1 MCWPRRAVQ
10 DPISNKVWFS
20 YSHFTLV
27 HLLHHQRFL
36 QHPPRQSLSDL
47 HLWTIKSHHAWLYQ
61 NASQVIH
68 REPSSKFRNNQ
79 FAQCDVWSEKMRFC
93 ARFMYSSRCIY
104 TYTSKSFAGFNLTKR
119 FFFKL
124 ALKCLREI
132 VFLLLQL
139 HLQVTAAKTTSKAA
153 KAKVFIFDKRTQADA
168 KSERSCNKIQC
179 YNANF
184 AFTMYLWYFLI
195 RKSLATDYTTFMFV
209 FNICATDW

>member
-10 DPISNKVWFS
+10 HPISNKVWFS
-20 YSHFTLV
+20 YSHFTFV

-79 FAQCDVWSEKMRFC
+79 FAQCDVWSDKMRFC

-104 TYTSKSFAGFNLTKR
+104 TYTSKSFAGLISPNDFSLNLLWNASVKLY
-119 FFFKL
+119 FFFFNFICKL
-124 ALKCLREI
+124 PPQKLRTK
-132 VFLLLQL
+132 QP
-139 HLQVTAAKTTSKAA
+139 
-153 KAKVFIFDKRTQADA
+153 R
-168 KSERSCNKIQC
+168 
-179 YNANF
+179 
-184 AFTMYLWYFLI
+184 
-195 RKSLATDYTTFMFV
+195 RKSSFWQTDTGWRKIRTFLQQDTMLQCELCFHDV
-209 FNICATDW
+209 LVILFN